1 VRRNIPGVSA
11 TELIAAASASPSAIA
26 PRRAKGRDTAH
37 LILPNMKAF
46 LSELGEKPMDQEAK

>member
-1 VRRNIPGVSA
+1 M
-11 TELIAAASASPSAIA
+11 AAASASPSAIA